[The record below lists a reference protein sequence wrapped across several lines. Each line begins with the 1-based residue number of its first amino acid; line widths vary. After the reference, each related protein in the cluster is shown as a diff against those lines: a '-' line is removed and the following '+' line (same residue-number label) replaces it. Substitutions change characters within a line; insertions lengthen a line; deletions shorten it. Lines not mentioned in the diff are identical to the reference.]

1 MKVHVLDLK
10 HDVIVIGGGAA
21 GMIAA
26 ISAAERHRKV
36 LLIEKADRPGRKILA
51 SGNGRCNLMNNGK
64 PRYYGDPGFAGK
76 VLGRCSGADLS
87 AFFRRDGLFLSEE
100 SEGRVYPLTNQSQTV
115 IAVLKNALTLNGVSV
130 MLNRRAVS
138 VCRDGPDFRITT
150 SSGETFEAVKIIVA
164 CGGAVQ
170 PKLGGSPDGY
180 DILRSFGHTIV
191 PPVPSLVP
199 LNADSRS
206 ISGLSGIR
214 IRCTVSL
221 TRGNELVH
229 REEGEVLFTDYGVSG
244 ICVMQCARF
253 TESTDSSL
261 LLNLLQHAFS
271 GKADAVRELQ
281 ERKQRFSSCPPVW
294 LLNGI
299 LPEKVSYAVLKQAGV
314 PLRGETAGEISD
326 ETIGKIVDTA
336 CAYRIS
342 VTGSRGLDYAQ
353 VTAGGAS
360 CDEFDPSTMESA
372 LVSGLYAA
380 GEVLDVDGDCGGFNL
395 MFAFA
400 SGRIAGCAV

>member
-1 MKVHVLDLK
+1 MKVHDLDLK
-10 HDVIVIGGGAA
+10 HDVIIIGSGAA

-51 SGNGRCNLMNNGK
+51 SGNGRCNLMNRGK

-76 VLGRCSGADLS
+76 VFGNCSGDDLS
-87 AFFRRDGLFLSEE
+87 TFFRRYGLFLNEE
-100 SEGRVYPLTNQSQTV
+100 EEGRVYPLTNQSQSV
-115 IAVLKNALTLNGVSV
+115 LSVLKNALALNGVSV
-130 MLNRRAVS
+130 RMNCRAES
-138 VCRDGPDFRITT
+138 VRWDGPVFRVTVST
-150 SSGETFEAVKIIVA
+150 LETLEAGKIIVA
-164 CGGAVQ
+164 CGGAAQ

-180 DILRSFGHTIV
+180 EILRSLGHTVV

-199 LNADSRS
+199 LNTDNRS

-214 IRCTVSL
+214 IRCTVSVA
-221 TRGNELVH
+221 RGNEMIH

-253 TESTDSSL
+253 IEDGDCCL
-261 LLNLLQHAFS
+261 LLNLLRHAFP
-271 GKADAVRELQ
+271 GRDEALRELR
-281 ERKQRFSSCPPVW
+281 ERKLRFAACQPVW

-314 PLRGETAGEISD
+314 PMRGETAGEISD
-326 ETIGKIVDTA
+326 DTLGKIADTA
-336 CAYRIS
+336 FAYRIG
-342 VTGSRGLDYAQ
+342 VTGSRGFEYAQ
-353 VTAGGAS
+353 VTAGGVV
-360 CDEFDPSTMESA
+360 CREFNPSTMESV
-372 LVSGLYAA
+372 LVPGLYAA

-400 SGRIAGCAV
+400 SGRIAGSAV